1 MMPWGTDAVSIKRNI
16 KTERHPDGIP
26 NLLFGPMLRDQ
37 LHQSNEY
44 VTTINLITAAKVYSV
59 FPFYYE

>member
-1 MMPWGTDAVSIKRNI
+1 
-16 KTERHPDGIP
+16 
-26 NLLFGPMLRDQ
+26 MLRDQ

-44 VTTINLITAAKVYSV
+44 VTTSNLVTAAKVYSV